1 VDTTNILFICGGA
14 FVGLD
19 HIVEQRIGR
28 RTMGFKGEVKARR
41 DKNLAEVL
49 GQAQPADLIKFGMI
63 PEFVGRLPVVAI
75 LEELDV
81 PALIRILTEPR
92 NALVKQY
99 NKIFEFEGAS
109 LRFTDD
115 ALEAVAQQA
124 IERKIGA
131 RGLRMILEEL
141 MLDMMFMLPSQTEVK
156 EVVVTRD
163 VVLKKSSPLIIME
176 KAS

>member
-1 VDTTNILFICGGA
+1 
-14 FVGLD
+14 
-19 HIVEQRIGR
+19 
-28 RTMGFKGEVKARR
+28 M
-41 DKNLAEVL
+41 
-49 GQAQPADLIKFGMI
+49 
-63 PEFVGRLPVVAI
+63 
-75 LEELDV
+75 
-81 PALIRILTEPR
+81 
-92 NALVKQY
+92 
-99 NKIFEFEGAS
+99 
-109 LRFTDD
+109 
-115 ALEAVAQQA
+115 AQQA